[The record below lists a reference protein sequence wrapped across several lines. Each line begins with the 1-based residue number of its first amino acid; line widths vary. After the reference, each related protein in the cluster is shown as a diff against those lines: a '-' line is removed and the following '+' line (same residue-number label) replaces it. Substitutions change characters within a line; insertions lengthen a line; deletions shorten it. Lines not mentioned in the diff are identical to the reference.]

1 MLVRYILVWVKYE
14 FGCQWESRGAIHATK
29 IPTRRSDREKLGATP
44 HSTKIPTG
52 PTGKSGPLQNV
63 DQFFETFPVGPNR
76 SIEFWTEI
84 SRNFDWMDRVL
95 DIRNNF
101 RQVLLNIFQYPICI
115 LACKWTELEPLH
127 VISLSK
133 SRSDPNYVIRVFLN
147 WYDHFPYVFCFS
159 YNIVAFVEK
168 TSNINVKV
176 CLIII

>member
-1 MLVRYILVWVKYE
+1 MY
-14 FGCQWESRGAIHATK
+14 
-29 IPTRRSDREKLGATP
+29 
-44 HSTKIPTG
+44 
-52 PTGKSGPLQNV
+52 
-63 DQFFETFPVGPNR
+63 
-76 SIEFWTEI
+76 
-84 SRNFDWMDRVL
+84 RVPL

-101 RQVLLNIFQYPICI
+101 QEVLLNIFQYLICI

-133 SRSDPNYVIRVFLN
+133 SRSDPNYIITVFLN

-168 TSNINVKV
+168 TSNLNVKV

>member
-1 MLVRYILVWVKYE
+1 MLVRYILVWVKYK
-14 FGCQWESRGAIHATK
+14 FGCQWESRGPIHSTK
-29 IPTRRSDREKLGATP
+29 IPTRR
-44 HSTKIPTG
+44 
-52 PTGKSGPLQNV
+52 PTGKIWARSIQPKFRPVRPGKVVHLERWIG
-63 DQFFETFPVGPNR
+63 FFKTFPVGPNR

-101 RQVLLNIFQYPICI
+101 RQVLLNIFEYLICI